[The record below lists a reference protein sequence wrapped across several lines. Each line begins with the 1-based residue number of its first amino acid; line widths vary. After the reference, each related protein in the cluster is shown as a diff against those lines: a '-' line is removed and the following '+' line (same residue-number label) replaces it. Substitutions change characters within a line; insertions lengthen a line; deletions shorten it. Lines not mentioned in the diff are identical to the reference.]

1 MHVPHKFF
9 AAAFLAFAG
18 LLTPM
23 TSQAQEVTG
32 DQCRRIYD
40 VQDSSFTLF
49 CTFTSTT
56 YGIATYDLDT
66 RHMTLDIIGEAPE
79 LECIDGE
86 RPRCTVGW
94 GLTGQTPDSMTNFNL
109 DGWGEGV
116 EERTIDTDIDAA
128 WLACGC
134 EQLY

>member
-1 MHVPHKFF
+1 MHARHKVL
-9 AAAFLAFAG
+9 AASILAFAG
-18 LLTPM
+18 LLLPM

-32 DQCRRIYD
+32 EQCRRIYD

-56 YGIATYDLDT
+56 YGIAKYDLDA
-66 RHMTLDIIGEAPE
+66 RHITLDIIGEAPE

-94 GLTGQTPDSMTNFNL
+94 LSGSAPDSMTNFNL
-109 DGWGEGV
+109 DGWGQGV
-116 EERTIDTDIDAA
+116 EERDVEADIDSA
-128 WLACGC
+128 WLTCGC
-134 EQLY
+134 EQRY